1 MLPIKVIVAGL
12 LAVAFIADCS
22 KKKTTPVKG
31 LATTPASVPT
41 TATASQDI
49 FDEFYKEDSS
59 AGKKAMGAPAKNA
72 PPSRS
77 SVKPEFS
84 ENGRFV
90 VQVSTVRSR
99 VLADEVASKLSSKGY
114 PAYVAQVENPTPS
127 LYGTYYRVRIGGF
140 TGISAAKSFGE
151 NSLSADGYEYWV
163 DNRSNDNVGLQ
174 GSGMGGGDTYYS
186 QPAPEQPTQPQ
197 AAPAPASTYTPEPA
211 SQEFQSSPAP
221 APAPSTPAAETK
233 SEWGNEGW

>member
-12 LAVAFIADCS
+12 LAVAFVADCS
-22 KKKTTPVKG
+22 KKKTTPDKG
-31 LATTPASVPT
+31 HATTPATVPT

-59 AGKKAMGAPAKNA
+59 ASKKATAPAPKSTTT
-72 PPSRS
+72 SRS
-77 SVKPEFS
+77 SVKPDFS
-84 ENGRFV
+84 DNGRFI

-99 VLADEVASKLSSKGY
+99 LLADEVASKLSAKGY

-151 NSLSADGYEYWV
+151 NSLSAEGYEYWV

-174 GSGMGGGDTYYS
+174 GGGMGSGDAYYS
-186 QPAPEQPTQPQ
+186 QPAPEQTMQPQ
-197 AAPAPASTYTPEPA
+197 ATPAPASTYTPETA

-221 APAPSTPAAETK
+221 APAPATPATETK